1 VNVVIWFLVIIFGL
15 FAFVVFFGAPYVPVR
30 RRDVKKAFD
39 ELYQLGP
46 SDVLVDLGS
55 GDGRVL
61 REASKRGA
69 RAVGVE
75 LNPIL
80 VILSRWMS
88 RGDKKVSVRLSN
100 LKREPFPDGTTV
112 IYLFATSRDSGPFAK
127 KIEREATRLGRKLYV
142 LSYGFNLP
150 GRKPTKRNNLHLLYE
165 IKPLQPSKHKV

>member
-1 VNVVIWFLVIIFGL
+1 VNVAIWLLAVIFGL

-39 ELYQLGP
+39 ELYQLSP

-69 RAVGVE
+69 KAVGVE

-80 VILSRWMS
+80 VAISRWLS
-88 RGDKKVSVRLSN
+88 RGDKNVSVRLSN
-100 LKREPFPDGTTV
+100 LKRETFPDDTTI

-127 KIEREATRLGRKLYV
+127 KIEREATRLERKLYV
-142 LSYGFNLP
+142 LSYGFSLP
-150 GRKPTKRNNLHLLYE
+150 GYEPAKQNDLHLLYE
-165 IKPLQPSKHKV
+165 INPLQPDKHKV